1 MDLEL
6 EKDRLQT
13 INSDLVNENEKL
25 KEEVEFLRANV
36 EKTNQFILDSF
47 KQTLAYS
54 REEKIISLENDL
66 KEKDKEILELKNELE
81 RVKEALKSET
91 LEHKLARMDHQNA
104 LIQNKNARQTSLD
117 GEREYDMEERKG
129 KNDKSD
135 RSHTTTTKSNNRKIF
150 KIQTSIPET
159 STESTTK
166 RRTRGAYKK
175 NTTIQALKEELKD
188 SDEDTNSCFFD
199 DDEDFEIN
207 IEIDDENFYEEDK
220 VGEDGENFVP
230 KKGKRK
236 AREIKKKPQT
246 KKVRKN
252 ENKELLIMNRNTMQY
267 HLFN

>member
-1 MDLEL
+1 MEL

-13 INSDLVNENEKL
+13 VNSDLLSENGKL
-25 KEEVEFLRANV
+25 KDEVENLRANV

-54 REEKIISLENDL
+54 REEKITSLENDL
-66 KEKDKEILELKNELE
+66 KEKDKEILELKNDLE
-81 RVKEALKSET
+81 KVREALRSET

-104 LIQNKNARQTSLD
+104 LIQNKNARHTSLD
-117 GEREYDMEERKG
+117 GEREYDMEEKKG

-175 NTTIQALKEELKD
+175 NTAIQTLKKELKD
-188 SDEDTNSCFFD
+188 TDEESNSLFFD
-199 DDEDFEIN
+199 DDDEEFEIN

-220 VGEDGENFVP
+220 EGEDEENFVP